1 VIREIKQ
8 GLGFAQKETVALYA
22 WFERFKEYRATP
34 AQIII
39 SGFLVV
45 ILVGTLLLSLPF
57 SAAPGKSIPWID
69 ALFTS
74 ASAVCVTG
82 LIVKD
87 TPSDFSL
94 FGQLAILLLIQI
106 GGLGYTTAATTLFL
120 FLGKRISIRERL
132 VMKEALNALSTEGI
146 LRLTKWIL
154 IITLVVE
161 LAGAAIL
168 SIRFTQQFEPAK
180 AIYLGIFHSISA
192 FNNAGF
198 SLFSNSLVDYRNDV
212 VVNLVVSLLV
222 ILGGIGFIVYAELF
236 RYYFKKEIY
245 RLSIH
250 TRLVLI
256 MTVLLITIGTIGIYS
271 FESGNG
277 TMQGLSNFEKL
288 MASFFQSV
296 TARTAGF
303 NTIDIAAMFP
313 FTLYFIVMLMLIG
326 GSPGSTSGGIK
337 SSTFGIM
344 MVALW
349 STMRGR
355 RDVTLFHRRIP
366 PEIISRAFFLAFLA
380 MLLATGFTLVLL
392 YTEEKSF
399 IVTLFE
405 VASGMAT
412 VGLSTGDGGVRS
424 LSALFGDFGKAVMIL
439 AMFIGRLGP
448 LTIGIGAIGTPR
460 HERYR
465 YPEEKVIIG

>member
-1 VIREIKQ
+1 MV
-8 GLGFAQKETVALYA
+8 QKENVALYA
-22 WFERFKEYRATP
+22 WLDRFKEYRATP
-34 AQIII
+34 AQILVL
-39 SGFLVV
+39 GFLVV
-45 ILVGTLLLSLPF
+45 ILAGSLLLYLPF
-57 SAAPGKSIPWID
+57 ASAPGKSIRWID

-74 ASAVCVTG
+74 TSAVCVTG
-82 LIVKD
+82 LIVLD

-94 FGQLAILLLIQI
+94 FGQLIILLLIQI

-146 LRLTKWIL
+146 LRLTKWII
-154 IITLVVE
+154 IITVVVE
-161 LAGAAIL
+161 LGGAMIL
-168 SIRFTQQFEPAK
+168 SSRFMQQYEPLK
-180 AIYLGIFHSISA
+180 AAYLGIFHSISA

-198 SLFSNSLVDYRNDV
+198 SLFSNNLIGYRSDA
-212 VVNLVVSLLV
+212 VVNLVVGVLI
-222 ILGGIGFIVYAELF
+222 ILGGIGFIVYVEIF
-236 RYYFKKEIY
+236 RYYFKREIY

-256 MTVLLITIGTIGIYS
+256 MTALLITVGTVVIYY

-277 TMQGLSNFEKL
+277 TMDGLSTGEKV

-296 TARTAGF
+296 SARTAGF
-303 NTIDIAAMFP
+303 NTVDLSRMFP

-326 GSPGSTSGGIK
+326 ASPGSTGGGIK
-337 SSTFGIM
+337 TTTFGIM

-349 STMRGR
+349 STMKGR
-355 RDVTLFHRRIP
+355 RDVTLFCRRIP
-366 PEIISRAFFLAFLA
+366 FEVIARAFFLAFLA
-380 MLLATGFTLVLL
+380 MLLVTGFTLVLL
-392 YTEEKSF
+392 YTEEKGF
-399 IVTLFE
+399 IMTLFE
-405 VASGMAT
+405 VASGMGT

-424 LSALFGDFGKAVMIL
+424 LTALFSDFGKLVMIL

-448 LTIGIGAIGTPR
+448 LTIAIGGIGTTR
-460 HERYR
+460 YERYR

>member
-1 VIREIKQ
+1 
-8 GLGFAQKETVALYA
+8 LFAWLD
-22 WFERFKEYRATP
+22 RFKEYRATP

-39 SGFLVV
+39 LGFLFV
-45 ILVGTLLLSLPF
+45 ILIGTLLLSLPF
-57 SAAPGKSIPWID
+57 AAAPGKSISWID

-74 ASAVCVTG
+74 TSAVCVTG

-87 TPSDFSL
+87 TPTDFSL
-94 FGQLAILLLIQI
+94 FGQMIILLLFQI
-106 GGLGYTTAATTLFL
+106 GGLGYTTAATMIFL

-146 LRLTKWIL
+146 LRLTKWVI
-154 IITLVVE
+154 IITGVVE
-161 LAGAAIL
+161 LAGALVL
-168 SIRFTQQFEPAK
+168 SFRFMQQYEPLK
-180 AIYLGIFHSISA
+180 AVYLGIFHSISA

-198 SLFSNSLVDYRNDV
+198 SLFSDSLMGYRSDT
-212 VVNLVVSLLV
+212 VVNLVVGILI
-222 ILGGIGFIVYAELF
+222 ILGSIGFIVYVDIF

-256 MTVLLITIGTIGIYS
+256 MTALLLTVGTVVIYH
-271 FESGNG
+271 FESGNVA
-277 TMQGLSNFEKL
+277 MEDLSTGEKV
-288 MASFFQSV
+288 MASFFQSAS
-296 TARTAGF
+296 ARTAGL
-303 NTIDIAAMFP
+303 NTADVSRMFP

-326 GSPGSTSGGIK
+326 GSPGSTGGGIK
-337 SSTFGIM
+337 TTTFGIM

-349 STMRGR
+349 CTMRGR
-355 RDVTLFHRRIP
+355 RDVTLFYRRIP

-380 MLLATGFTLVLL
+380 MLLITGFTLVLL
-392 YTEEKSF
+392 YSEEKGF
-399 IVTLFE
+399 IMTLFE
-405 VASGMAT
+405 VVSGMAT
-412 VGLSTGDGGVRS
+412 VGLSTGDGGARS
-424 LSALFGDFGKAVMIL
+424 LTALFSDFGKLVMIL

-448 LTIGIGAIGTPR
+448 LTIGIGGIGTVH

>member
-1 VIREIKQ
+1 M
-8 GLGFAQKETVALYA
+8 FA
-22 WFERFKEYRATP
+22 WFDRFKEYRATP
-34 AQIII
+34 AQILIL
-39 SGFLVV
+39 GFLVV
-45 ILVGTLLLSLPF
+45 ILVGSLLLSFPF
-57 SAAPGKSIPWID
+57 ASAPGESLRWID

-74 ASAVCVTG
+74 TSAVCVTG

-87 TPSDFSL
+87 TPADFSL
-94 FGQLAILLLIQI
+94 FGQLIILLLIQI
-106 GGLGYTTAATTLFL
+106 GGLGYTTAATTIFL

-146 LRLTKWIL
+146 LRLSKWIL
-154 IITLVVE
+154 VITILVE
-161 LAGAAIL
+161 MIGAAIL
-168 SIRFTQQFEPAK
+168 SFSFLRQYEPWEAV
-180 AIYLGIFHSISA
+180 YLGIFHSVSA

-198 SLFSNSLVDYRNDV
+198 SLFSNSLMDYRTDV
-212 VVNLVVSLLV
+212 VVNLVVSFL
-222 ILGGIGFIVYAELF
+222 IITGGIGFIVYAEIY
-236 RYYFKKEIY
+236 RYYFKEEIY

-250 TRLVLI
+250 TRLVLV
-256 MTVLLITIGTIGIYS
+256 MTVLLITIGTAMIYY
-271 FESGNG
+271 FEWGNG
-277 TMQGLSNFEKL
+277 TMQGLSMGEKV
-288 MASFFQSV
+288 MASFFQTIS
-296 TARTAGF
+296 ARTAGL
-303 NTIDIAAMFP
+303 NTVDISRMFP

-326 GSPGSTSGGIK
+326 GSPGSTGGGIK
-337 SSTFGIM
+337 TTTFGIM

-355 RDVTLFHRRIP
+355 RDVTLFHRRVP
-366 PEIISRAFFLAFLA
+366 PEVISRAFFLAFLA
-380 MLLATGFTLVLL
+380 MMLVTGFTLVLL

-412 VGLSTGDGGVRS
+412 VGLSTGDGGTRS
-424 LSALFGDFGKAVMIL
+424 LAATFSDFGKLVMIL

-448 LTIGIGAIGTPR
+448 LTIGIGGFSAIR